1 MNQDSVADESSQLA
15 SRTRSTSLSP
25 GSGVELGLYDTLN
38 QEEARDGEIV
48 RLTDTLPGFVLF
60 CYS

>member
-1 MNQDSVADESSQLA
+1 M
-15 SRTRSTSLSP
+15 SRVRAQGP
-25 GSGVELGLYDTLN
+25 GLYDTLN